1 MNPNQPGHDER
12 IALNRPVDPL
22 SLLSETEKQERVK
35 KQKRD
40 SRRRIRAAAGVQQQ
54 IHHPD
59 FPRSQR
65 SDVSALSEEEKRER
79 KREICRKN
87 RLKKKAICETN
98 QGGQQSV

>member
-1 MNPNQPGHDER
+1 MDGHDER

-40 SRRRIRAAAGVQQQ
+40 SQRRARAAAGARQQ
-54 IHHPD
+54 IHHSD

-65 SDVSALSEEEKRER
+65 RDLSALSEEQKRER
-79 KREICRKN
+79 TCEISRKN
-87 RLKKKAICETN
+87 RLKKKCI
-98 QGGQQSV
+98 VI